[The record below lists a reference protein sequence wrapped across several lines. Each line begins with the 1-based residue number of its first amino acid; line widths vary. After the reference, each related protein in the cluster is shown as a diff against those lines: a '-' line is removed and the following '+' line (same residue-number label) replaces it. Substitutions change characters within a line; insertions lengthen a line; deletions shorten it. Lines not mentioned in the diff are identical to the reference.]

1 MKFKKLDKN
10 FDEILNSFKGQVL
23 HASTLGFKHPRNL
36 ERLEFK
42 TKLPNKFKKL
52 IDYLDNYKD

>member
-1 MKFKKLDKN
+1 MKRN